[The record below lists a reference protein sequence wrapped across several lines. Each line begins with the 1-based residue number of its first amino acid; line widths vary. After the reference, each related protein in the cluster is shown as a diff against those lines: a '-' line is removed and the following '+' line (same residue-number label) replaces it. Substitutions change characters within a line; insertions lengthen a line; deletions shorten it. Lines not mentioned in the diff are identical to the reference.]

1 MVRRAPANRL
11 REILE
16 RGLGAVRFTEMHL
29 AAVLPRL
36 PETGIQPKG
45 FIQER
50 ETAARCA
57 PCRQLE
63 SFVEY
68 RGVEQ
73 LPGLGPSYG
82 VIYWITSAGNTSYD
96 AVIARYARR
105 TDRGL
110 NLHFEYTLGKTLS
123 DAWESSLFT
132 RAQIADCRACD
143 KGPATFDVRS
153 RAVGSLVWEVPYGRG
168 RIASGWSISAITTF
182 ATGQPILLTGP
193 NPDQHSVP

>member
-1 MVRRAPANRL
+1 MPEQRQDVAAENVEVWFVGRQPNRL

-68 RGVEQ
+68 RG
-73 LPGLGPSYG
+73 
-82 VIYWITSAGNTSYD
+82 
-96 AVIARYARR
+96 
-105 TDRGL
+105 
-110 NLHFEYTLGKTLS
+110 
-123 DAWESSLFT
+123 
-132 RAQIADCRACD
+132 
-143 KGPATFDVRS
+143 
-153 RAVGSLVWEVPYGRG
+153 
-168 RIASGWSISAITTF
+168 
-182 ATGQPILLTGP
+182 
-193 NPDQHSVP
+193 